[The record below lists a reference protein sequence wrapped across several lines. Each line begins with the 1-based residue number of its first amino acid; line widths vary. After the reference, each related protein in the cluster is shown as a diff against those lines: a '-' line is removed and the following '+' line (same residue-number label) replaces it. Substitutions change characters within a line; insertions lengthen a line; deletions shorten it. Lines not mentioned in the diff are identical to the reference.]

1 MSKEISRRTFLKLTA
16 ASAVTLASAELARRN
31 IPFGGSDDPRVII
44 ESNTPTNTPT
54 QTPELTPTSVPTP
67 EKPKLST
74 EMLALRESLTAEI
87 NNYSGETAI
96 AVTDAKNGETIEVN
110 GFRPQLPGC
119 VANLACALTV
129 VSELAEGRA
138 KFTKEEIEPHLT
150 IMVRHS
156 NPSEGLKVVQTL
168 GGGSTEEGV
177 RIINSKMKDW
187 EMYKSFYDHPPA
199 YDTNYSVRGDS
210 NWIAA
215 SEMNATL
222 AKLANRKL
230 FKSGDFDWNVYA
242 LWVLSNNKQGLNFMI
257 PAQIPESEATVAHKV
272 GWVPGLP
279 ATINDSGIVSAT
291 DQRFLYAIT
300 FMHQDF
306 QTATSENNLF
316 YGPGTFGSK
325 LSKITYDS
333 FTQKYPKI

>member
-16 ASAVTLASAELARRN
+16 AGAVTLTSAELVRRN
-31 IPFGGSDDPRVII
+31 FPFGSPSDSEIII
-44 ESNTPTNTPT
+44 EPYTPT
-54 QTPELTPTSVPTP
+54 QTIEPTPTAVPTP
-67 EKPKLST
+67 EKPKLSP

-87 NNYSGETAI
+87 NEYPGETAI
-96 AVTDAKNGETIEVN
+96 AVTDVKNGEAIDVN

-129 VSELAEGRA
+129 VSELAEGKA

-156 NPSEGLKVVQTL
+156 NPTEGFTVVQTL
-168 GGGSTEEGV
+168 GGGSIEEGV

-187 EMYKSFYDHPPA
+187 EMFKSFYDHPPA

-215 SEMNATL
+215 SELNATL
-222 AKLANRKL
+222 TKLAGRKL
-230 FKSGDFDWNVYA
+230 FKSAEVDWNDYA
-242 LWVLSNNKQGLNFMI
+242 LWVMSNNKQGLNFII
-257 PAQIPESEATVAHKV
+257 PGQIPESEATVAHKV

-279 ATINDSGIVSAT
+279 ATINDSAVVSAA

-306 QTATSENNLF
+306 QTATSENDLF
-316 YGPGTFGSK
+316 YGPGIFGSK
-325 LSKITYDS
+325 LSKITYDT